1 MKRIQAA
8 CLIQTIGF
16 YPKTEYPTQFEKD
29 LVQKEY
35 ETYKNLM
42 DRRGT
47 KYKIL
52 KEEVQPNGAILVELK
67 KQNNQQPLGSY
78 FA

>member
-16 YPKTEYPTQFEKD
+16 FPKTEYPTAFEKD
-29 LVQKEY
+29 LVRKEY
-35 ETYKNLM
+35 EAYKATM

-47 KYKIL
+47 KYRIL
-52 KEEVQPNGAILVELK
+52 KEETQPNGAILVELK

-78 FA
+78 FS

>member
-16 YPKTEYPTQFEKD
+16 YPKTDYPTQYEKE

-35 ETYKNLM
+35 ELYKSTM
-42 DRRGT
+42 ERRGT
-47 KYKIL
+47 RYKIL
-52 KEEVQPNGAILVELK
+52 SEEVKPNGVILVEVR
-67 KQNNQQPLGSY
+67 KQNNQQPIGKY
-78 FA
+78 FD

>member
-16 YPKTEYPTQFEKD
+16 YPKTEYPTNVEKE

-35 ETYKNLM
+35 ENYKSLM

-47 KYKIL
+47 QYKIL

-67 KQNNQQPLGSY
+67 KQNNSQPIGKY
-78 FA
+78 FE

>member
-1 MKRIQAA
+1 MKRIQSA

-16 YPKTEYPTQFEKD
+16 YPKVEHPTQLERN
-29 LVQKEY
+29 LVQQEY
-35 ETYKNLM
+35 ENYKNLM

-67 KQNNQQPLGSY
+67 KQNNQQPIGSY
-78 FA
+78 FD